1 MKLLKTFFF
10 WFVLP
15 VVGLL
20 IIFILFG
27 RQMVFGYL
35 SPPDTFVLADAPKA
49 PDFENKYFWVAHP
62 DKSDTSDLVPIGIDT
77 SGDIANKEVDVFF
90 VHSTGF
96 VGPGGW
102 NSSMQIENSEAQS
115 IEYMLSSMASIF
127 NGCCNIYA
135 PHYREAQIQ
144 SFMPENFDSG
154 TQALDLAY
162 QDVEAAFD
170 YYLTHYN
177 QGRPFIVVGHSQGT
191 THALRLL
198 EQRVDN
204 TQLVNQLVAG
214 YLVGY
219 WLPKDKFTRGFEQI
233 KPCEIATQIGCI
245 VSYDVFGQGGELDAK
260 VPHWYKT
267 GWEVNRLADDSVK
280 PTVCVNPMSWQSN
293 QNKISKSQHLGAMP
307 VDFKRTPLNM
317 LLANNPGFIFDEL
330 PALVS
335 ELTSAQCLEDG
346 RLEIMQQ
353 ADNAFSNHLEQDNKS
368 YHILDFSLFYGNIRQ
383 NAMQRVNQFMM
394 TDNASQSE

>member
-1 MKLLKTFFF
+1 MRLLKTFIF
-10 WFVLP
+10 WFMLP

-27 RQMVFGYL
+27 RQMVFWYL

-77 SGDIANKEVDVFF
+77 SGDIAKKNVDVFF

-177 QGRPFIVVGHSQGT
+177 HGRPFIVVGHSQGT

-233 KPCEIATQIGCI
+233 KPCEVATQIGCI

>member
-144 SFMPENFDSG
+144 SFMPESFDSG

-394 TDNASQSE
+394 TDSASQSE